1 MKTQADDLTPTLG
14 SLRGSFDSM
23 SRLQSQLET
32 ALTPSKAEAEKSR
45 DDDGNNR
52 LEGTQAKMARDLV
65 VPIVTLPQRLRDVI
79 ALGGADSRASDLGSE
94 QAQGQSQGQ
103 TSEGSQERGEHAK

>member
-23 SRLQSQLET
+23 TRLQSQLDT
-32 ALTPSKAEAEKSR
+32 ALTPAKTGEPR
-45 DDDGNNR
+45 DGNGDDR
-52 LEGTQAKMARDLV
+52 LDGTQAKMARDLV

-79 ALGGADSRASDLGSE
+79 ALGGADSRALDLGPE
-94 QAQGQSQGQ
+94 QAQGQSQSQ
-103 TSEGSQERGEHAK
+103 TSEGSQERGERMRA